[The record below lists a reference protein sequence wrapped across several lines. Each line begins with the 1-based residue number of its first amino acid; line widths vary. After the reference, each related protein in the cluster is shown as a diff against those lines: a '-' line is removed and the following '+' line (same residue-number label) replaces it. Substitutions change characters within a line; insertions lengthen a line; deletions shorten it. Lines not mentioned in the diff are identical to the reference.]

1 MSTKTQSSG
10 SQYPFWIG
18 GAAAM
23 WSTVCTHPFDVVK
36 VRLQTNEGRVNAG
49 ALRTMV
55 NTVKKEG
62 PLALYSGL
70 SGSLFRQATYSTTR
84 FGVYDMLKTKIA
96 NKDGT
101 MSVWKSLLASM
112 VSGCIGGIVGNPG
125 DVLTIRMA
133 NDGKLPVE
141 LRRNYKHCFDGLYKI
156 ARDEGFLGLFR
167 GVGPNTV
174 RAIFMNSSQLA
185 SYDQF
190 KQVLVHK
197 LHFQDNIYIHF
208 ASSLLAGLVA
218 TTVCAPVDVVKTR
231 VMNSAKQENAVAVL
245 TSIVRNEG
253 PSALFKGWLP
263 AFMRLGPHTIITFVT
278 LEKIRQLW
286 DSRRGIALAAI

>member
-1 MSTKTQSSG
+1 MTKSQSSG

-23 WSTVCTHPFDVVK
+23 WSTVCTHPFDLVK
-36 VRLQTNEGRVNAG
+36 VRLQTNEGRANVG
-49 ALRTMV
+49 AVSTII

-62 PLALYSGL
+62 PLALYNGL

-84 FGVYDMLKTKIA
+84 FGIYDILKREIA
-96 NKDGT
+96 NDDGT
-101 MSVWKSLLASM
+101 VPVWKTIIASM
-112 VSGCIGGIVGNPG
+112 ISGCIGGVVGNPG

-133 NDGKLPVE
+133 NDGKLPLE

-156 ARDEGFLGLFR
+156 GRDEGLSGLFR

-174 RAIFMNSSQLA
+174 RAIFMTSSQLA

-190 KQVLVHK
+190 KHILLHK
-197 LHFQDNIYIHF
+197 FQFQDNIYTHF

-218 TTVCAPVDVVKTR
+218 TTVCAPVDVIKTR
-231 VMNSAKQENAVAVL
+231 VMNSAKHENAVAVF

-253 PSALFKGWLP
+253 PGALFKGWLP
-263 AFMRLGPHTIITFVT
+263 AFMRLGPHTIITFIT

-286 DSRRGIALAAI
+286 DSRNSVMLAGI